1 MNYLKVEDLTLE
13 QKLGMLLCARRW
25 DEQEDIDFTFELL
38 KNRALGSIQIS
49 RDENTAKLIKKL
61 KRLPIIPLS

>member
-1 MNYLKVEDLTLE
+1 MNYLKAEDLTLE

-61 KRLPIIPLS
+61 KRLPIIPF

>member
-38 KNRALGSIQIS
+38 KNRALGSIQIP

-61 KRLPIIPLS
+61 KRLPIIPF

>member
-38 KNRALGSIQIS
+38 KNRALGSIQIP